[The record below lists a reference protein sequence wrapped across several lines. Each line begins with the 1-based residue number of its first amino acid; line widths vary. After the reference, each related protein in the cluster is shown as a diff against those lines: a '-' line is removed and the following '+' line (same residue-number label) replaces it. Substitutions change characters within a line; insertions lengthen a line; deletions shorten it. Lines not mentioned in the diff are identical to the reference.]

1 MRAYDLQETLR
12 DILYILYIVTF
23 NLDPAFLSLLSSI
36 NVQISY
42 ILHPSKAEE
51 IMPKKQ
57 DKEKIHENQVSP
69 QTLDKKFTQHFHNL
83 NG

>member
-1 MRAYDLQETLR
+1 MICRKFCETFCIFYTLLHLTL
-12 DILYILYIVTF
+12 IPVL
-23 NLDPAFLSLLSSI
+23 LSLLSSI
-36 NVQISY
+36 NAQISY

-57 DKEKIHENQVSP
+57 DKAKTHENQVSP

-83 NG
+83 NV